1 MATWKEVQ
9 ERIRRDYALD
19 VDSQDEFA
27 LTLERRGAAKTREQ
41 RAMVRRYV
49 AWGREMLEIRSAF
62 AELGNLDPVTLLQE
76 SLKLP
81 VGSIALHGRYLV
93 VVTKVPLT
101 DVSVDG
107 IVFLLTRVA
116 MLADVL
122 EERGGEDRF

>member
-27 LTLERRGAAKTREQ
+27 LTLERRGARTREQ
-41 RAMVRRYV
+41 RAMVRRYM
-49 AWGREMLEIRSAF
+49 AWGREMIEIRSAF
-62 AELGNLDPVTLLQE
+62 AELGHLNPAALLQE

-93 VVTKVPLT
+93 VVSKVSLT
-101 DVSVDG
+101 DTTVDG
-107 IVFLLTRVA
+107 IVFMLTRVA